1 MLVASDYAVGDSLY
15 LSNGVKITKDIPV
28 DYSNAG
34 FDAMA
39 DYAIG
44 FVTKAGSGTRKA
56 SECAIWFDPRLVAM
70 EA

>member
-1 MLVASDYAVGDSLY
+1 MY
-15 LSNGVKITKDIPV
+15 LSTGGKITKEIPV
-28 DYSNAG
+28 DDSNAG
-34 FDAMA
+34 FDAKA
-39 DYAIG
+39 VYAIG